1 MRRKALAAV
10 LAATTFFGLAAC
22 GGGGGDT
29 TSGSAKIE
37 GRGPITLVQGKDTS
51 GFVQG
56 VLDKWNKQHPDEK
69 ARLIELPE
77 DADSQ
82 REKMLQNAQTKSDA
96 YDVLVTDVVWTSEFA
111 ANRVI
116 IPLPEKEFQLDKM
129 LKPVVDTT
137 KYQGKLYAAPSSS
150 DGGLLYYR
158 TDLMKAAGISDPPQ
172 TWQELIDDCKKIQAT
187 PQGKG
192 VNCYAGQFEKYEGL
206 TVNASEVING
216 AGGVVTDDSGKPDV
230 NTPEAAKGLDFL
242 VNGFKQGYIPKEAIT
257 YKEEEGRRA
266 FQGGKLI
273 FHRQWPYQYNL
284 ANGDEGTKV
293 KGKFAVAPLPGL
305 DGPGASSLGGH
316 NLAISTYSKNK
327 ASALDFIKFYTSEQN
342 QKTNL
347 ELASQAPTFADLYD
361 DASLQE
367 KYPYLTTLR
376 DSINGAVPRPKVVQY
391 GDATT
396 AIQDAAYAALTGDKS
411 TTDALK
417 DLQSQLESITSGQG
431 Q

>member
-1 MRRKALAAV
+1 MRRKVLAV
-10 LAATTFFGLAAC
+10 TVAATTFFGLAAC
-22 GGGGGDT
+22 GGGGD
-29 TSGSAKIE
+29 SGGSSASTKIE
-37 GRGPITLVQGKDTS
+37 GKGPITLVQGKDTS

-56 VLDKWNKQHPDEK
+56 VLDKWNSAHPDEK

-82 REKMLQNAQTKSDA
+82 REKMIQNAQTKSDA

-116 IPLPEKEFQLDKM
+116 IPLPESEFPLDKM
-129 LKPVVDTT
+129 LKPVIDTT
-137 KYQGKLYAAPSSS
+137 KYLDKVYAAPSSS
-150 DGGLLYYR
+150 DGGMLYYR
-158 TDLMKAAGISDPPQ
+158 TDLLKAAGIAKPPT
-172 TWQELIDDCKKIQAT
+172 TWQEMIDDCKKIQAT

-192 VNCYAGQFEKYEGL
+192 VRCYAGQFEKYEGL

-216 AGGVVTDDSGKPDV
+216 AGGQVTDDSGKPNVD
-230 NTPEAAKGLDFL
+230 TPEAAKGLDFL
-242 VNGFKQGYIPKEAIT
+242 VNGFKDGYIPKEAIT

-266 FQGGKLI
+266 FQGGQLI
-273 FHRQWPYQYNL
+273 FQRQWPYQYNL

-316 NLAISTYSKNK
+316 NLAISTYSKHK
-327 ASALDFIKFYTSEQN
+327 KSALDFIKFYTSEKN
-342 QKTNL
+342 QKANL

-361 DASLQE
+361 DKSLQE

-376 DSINGAVPRPKVVQY
+376 DSINNAVPRPKVVRY
-391 GDATT
+391 GDAST
-396 AIQDAAYAALTGDKS
+396 AIQDAAYAALTGTKS
-411 TTDALK
+411 SSDALK
-417 DLQSQLESITSGQG
+417 GLQTQLQDITSK
-431 Q
+431 